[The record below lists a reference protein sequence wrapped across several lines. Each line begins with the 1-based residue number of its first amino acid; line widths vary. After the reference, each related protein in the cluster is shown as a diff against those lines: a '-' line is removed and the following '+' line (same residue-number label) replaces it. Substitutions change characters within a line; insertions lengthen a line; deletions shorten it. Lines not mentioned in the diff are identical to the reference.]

1 MKKALMILCMALLG
15 GAAMY
20 AQQIAVVSPNGNT
33 DVYQT
38 LDEAINSASD
48 GSVIYLPGGGSQIK
62 DETKITKR
70 LTIVGVSHKV
80 NADNADGATIVGG
93 NLWFNAG
100 SNGSSVMG
108 IYLSGDVNI
117 GEDEAVSNIL
127 VRTCNINSVQVKQEE
142 CDGIAINQ
150 CYIRN
155 NSNYGENNAK
165 ITNCIFPSLTNLNG
179 GVIDHNVVTSNTTQH
194 YKIWNGDSRW
204 EQVCFASTNNAT
216 ITNNILINPAS
227 VLYGSNC
234 LSSNNMLVGE
244 WGENCETVEDW
255 SKVIGDISKG
265 ISPVSDFNL
274 KSEKGKGAAT
284 DGSDI
289 GIYGGDSFDDNCL
302 APIPRIISKKIDEQT
317 DGAGRLTMKISVK
330 AY

>member
-1 MKKALMILCMALLG
+1 MKKALMILCVALLG

-179 GVIDHNVVTSNTTQH
+179 GVIDHNVVTSNFEHWYGNSYYDHQT
-194 YKIWNGDSRW
+194 
-204 EQVCFASTNNAT
+204 VCFASTNNTT
-216 ITNNILINPAS
+216 ITNNILISPAH
-227 VLYGSNC
+227 VLYGLNC
-234 LSSNNMLVGE
+234 LASNNMLIGD
-244 WGENCETVEDW
+244 WGDDCVPVEDW
-255 SKVIGDISKG
+255 AEVLGDISKG
-265 ISPVSDFNL
+265 ISPASDFSL
-274 KSEKGKGAAT
+274 QGEDGKGAAT

-317 DGAGRLTMKISVK
+317 DGAGKLTMKISVK